1 MDDVIIKVP
10 GSLETMA
17 LPDPTLLDYYRD
29 LNERVIWIEE
39 DIDDYTLNVVKKITQ
54 WNREDRKKPIEKR
67 KPIKIVFYSFGG
79 SLDVHNTLIDVIK
92 LSKTPIWGINAGRC
106 MSAAAM
112 IFLSCHKRFM
122 LENASFLFH
131 QGSGTFSGSFG
142 EVMAQIAD
150 YQQSVENLTKFMVEH
165 TKYTPKEVE
174 ENICGE
180 WYIRADEAIEKG
192 VCEEIVKDISLLI

>member
-1 MDDVIIKVP
+1 MEDIVVKVP
-10 GSLETMA
+10 GPVETMS

-29 LNERVIWIEE
+29 LNERIIWIDE

-54 WNREDRKKPIEKR
+54 WNREDKKKPPEKR
-67 KPIKIVFYSFGG
+67 KPIKIIFYSFGG
-79 SLDVHNTLIDVIK
+79 SLDVHNTLIDIIK

-106 MSAAAM
+106 MSAAAL
-112 IFLSCHKRFM
+112 IFLSCHKRLM

-131 QGSGTFSGSFG
+131 QGSGAFSGTFG
-142 EVMAQIAD
+142 EVMAQMAE
-150 YQQSVENLTKFMVEH
+150 YQQSVEKLTHFMVEH
-165 TKYTPKEVE
+165 TKYTAEEVE

-192 VCEEIVKDISLLI
+192 VCEEIVKDISLLV

>member
-1 MDDVIIKVP
+1 MEDIVVKVP
-10 GSLETMA
+10 GPVETMS
-17 LPDPTLLDYYRD
+17 LPDPTLLDYYKD
-29 LNERVIWIEE
+29 LNERVIWIDE

-54 WNREDRKKPIEKR
+54 WNREDKKKPPEKR
-67 KPIKIVFYSFGG
+67 KPIKIIFYSFGG
-79 SLDVHNTLIDVIK
+79 SLDVHNTLIDIIK

-112 IFLSCHKRFM
+112 IFLSCHKRLM

-131 QGSGTFSGSFG
+131 QGSGAFSGTFG
-142 EVMAQIAD
+142 EVMAQMAE
-150 YQQSVENLTKFMVEH
+150 YQQSVEKLTRFMVEH
-165 TKYTPKEVE
+165 TKYTAEEVE

-192 VCEEIVKDISLLI
+192 VCEEIVKDISLLV

>member
-1 MDDVIIKVP
+1 MEDIVVKVP
-10 GSLETMA
+10 GPVETMS
-17 LPDPTLLDYYRD
+17 LPDPTLLDYYKD
-29 LNERVIWIEE
+29 LNERIIWIDE

-54 WNREDRKKPIEKR
+54 WNREDKKKPPEKR
-67 KPIKIVFYSFGG
+67 KPIKIIFYSFGG
-79 SLDVHNTLIDVIK
+79 SLDVHNTLIDIIK

-112 IFLSCHKRFM
+112 IFLSCHKRLM

-131 QGSGTFSGSFG
+131 QGSGAFSGTFG
-142 EVMAQIAD
+142 EVMAQMAE
-150 YQQSVENLTKFMVEH
+150 YQQSVEKLTRFMVEH
-165 TKYTPKEVE
+165 TKYTAEEVE

-192 VCEEIVKDISLLI
+192 VCEEIVADISLLV